1 MKSTEEYFDQLI
13 AESMEQGIQKMS
25 RYGTSWTSY
34 RPGSLLTRML
44 NKGKRIVTIQETQE
58 NKVGEKIS
66 GEFKEIM
73 SYAVLLGIMVEN
85 TIPLHSELPAE
96 KVTEYRQAIFEKAKS
111 LMLKKNH
118 DYGEAWRTMS
128 QDEIVD
134 EINVK
139 IKRMKSSVVAKTP
152 IIDNIYDVINYCAFA
167 LIFLAE
173 GIHTDL

>member
-13 AESMEQGIQKMS
+13 AESMEQGIKKMS
-25 RYGTSWTSY
+25 AYGTSWTSY

-44 NKGKRIVTIQETQE
+44 NKGKRIVTIQETKE
-58 NKVGEKIS
+58 NQVGEKIS

-85 TIPLHSELPAE
+85 TIPLHSELSNE
-96 KVTEYRQAIFEKAKS
+96 KVTEYRKAIFEKAKS

-139 IKRMKSSVVAKTP
+139 IKRMKSSVAAKSP

-167 LIFLAE
+167 LILLAE
-173 GIHTDL
+173 GAHADL